1 MDSMG
6 NSLTLSSVPSLI
18 IASEFEPAVQNGLPQ
33 CISDDGVVRIDGLY
47 VAVHP
52 VFTERFVADL
62 QGSTSPFDGIDTMR
76 VY

>member
-1 MDSMG
+1 ME
-6 NSLTLSSVPSLI
+6 I
-18 IASEFEPAVQNGLPQ
+18 
-33 CISDDGVVRIDGLY
+33 VRIDGLY

-76 VY
+76 VYRWLCLIHFSLKNEENTYNMAIR